1 MSIDYEEEV
10 LFRTRRIRSER
21 LREHQ
26 FKEGYAG
33 SLEGEGVEWDGENN
47 DEHIWKQMK

>member
-1 MSIDYEEEV
+1 MKREV
-10 LFRTRRIRSER
+10 LFRTRRIRSEK
-21 LREHQ
+21 LREYQ

-47 DEHIWKQMK
+47 VEHIWKLMK